1 MIRPVVVYG
10 TGGLGRETVEVLK
23 SSLHHKQKI
32 LGYLDDNPEKHG
44 TILNGYPV
52 LGGIDWLKGQ
62 DVLVVCGIG
71 NNYVRKRLMTR
82 LEEQGQRFITPV
94 HKSAVIGESVTLGK
108 GTVVTSGC
116 TLTCNIEIGN
126 HVFIN
131 LHSTIGHDVII
142 EDFSNLCPGVHIS
155 GNVHLKEGSHIY
167 TGAVIHPGVTV
178 GRFAEIGAGAV
189 VRTDIPDYGVAV
201 GVPAK
206 VIKFR
211 EPEV

>member
-32 LGYLDDNPEKHG
+32 MGFLDDNEDIHDS
-44 TILNGYPV
+44 IINGYPV
-52 LGGIDWLKGQ
+52 LGGHDWLKDQ

-82 LEEQGQRFITPV
+82 LAEENTLFVNAI
-94 HKSAVIGESVTLGK
+94 HKNATIGDSVTLGK
-108 GTVVTSGC
+108 GNVITSNC

-142 EDFSNLCPGVHIS
+142 EDFVNLCPGVHIS